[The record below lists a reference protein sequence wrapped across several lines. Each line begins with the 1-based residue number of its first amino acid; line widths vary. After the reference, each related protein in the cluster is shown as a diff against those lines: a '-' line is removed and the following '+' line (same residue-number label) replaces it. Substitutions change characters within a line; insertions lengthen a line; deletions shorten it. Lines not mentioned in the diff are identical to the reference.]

1 MQKSST
7 IEALRV
13 MGALG
18 IVWYHARGPGY
29 DIAYSGLVLF
39 LILSFYLAGNKPA
52 HPPSPLRRA
61 QRLLQPWLL
70 WMLVY
75 GAVNLATHQPLID
88 TQYGVLAGVL
98 AGTSIHLWYLPFI
111 FFCLIAYDQLRRIAA
126 PGVLAMSGAAMAAV
140 LLMLAPLWRPL
151 LQTIGFPLAQYLH
164 AAAGVGL
171 GLYFANA
178 SVLTW
183 QWRLPFNCILLLVAA
198 LALPVYG
205 IGLPYLLG
213 IAAGWLLTAPPL
225 PANVGRWINP
235 LGAAT
240 FGVYCCHILVMRI
253 IAKFTHVDGW
263 LLPVLT
269 FVISMA
275 AVLVA
280 QQLRERLLRGLSQLS
295 ARSRA
300 RLQQE

>member
-13 MGALG
+13 VGALG

-29 DIAYSGLVLF
+29 QAAYGGLVLF
-39 LILSFYLAGNKPA
+39 LILSFYLAGNHPA
-52 HPPSPLRRA
+52 RPPSLLRRSH
-61 QRLLQPWLL
+61 RLLQPWLL

-75 GAVNLATHQPLID
+75 GAANLATHQPLLD
-88 TQYGVLAGVL
+88 TERGVLAGVL

-111 FFCLIAYDQLRRIAA
+111 FLCLIAYDQLRRLIA
-126 PGVLAMSGAAMAAV
+126 PGPLALGGAAIAV
-140 LLMLAPLWRPL
+140 LMLTAAPLWRPL
-151 LQTIGFPLAQYLH
+151 LPVVGFPLAQYVH

-171 GLYFANA
+171 GVYFANA
-178 SVLTW
+178 GALSW
-183 QWRLPFNCILLLVAA
+183 QWRLPLQSAMLLSAT
-198 LALPVYG
+198 LALPLDG

-225 PANVGRWINP
+225 PASVGRWINP
-235 LGAAT
+235 MGAAT

-269 FVISMA
+269 FVIAMA
-275 AVLVA
+275 AVLAA
-280 QQLRERLLRGLSQLS
+280 QQLRERLLSGLGRLS

>member
-1 MQKSST
+1 MQKSPN
-7 IEALRV
+7 IEALRIL
-13 MGALG
+13 GALG

-29 DIAYSGLVLF
+29 AIAYGGLVLF
-39 LILSFYLAGNKPA
+39 LILSFYLAGNA
-52 HPPSPLRRA
+52 ASRPSPLRRA

-70 WMLVY
+70 WMAVY

-88 TQYGVLAGVL
+88 TEYGVLAGIL

-111 FFCLIAYDQLRRIAA
+111 FLCLIAYDQLRRIAA
-126 PGVLAMSGAAMAAV
+126 PDVLAMSGAVLAAV
-140 LLMLAPLWRPL
+140 LLMLAPLWQPQ
-151 LQTIGFPLAQYLH
+151 LQTIGYPLAQYLH

-171 GLYFANA
+171 GIYFANA
-178 SVLTW
+178 SSYSW
-183 QWRLPFNCILLLVAA
+183 QWRLPLNVALLLVAA

-213 IAAGWLLTAPPL
+213 IAAGWLLAAPPL
-225 PANVGRWINP
+225 PASVGRWVNP

-253 IAKFTHVDGW
+253 IAKFTHIDGW

-269 FVISMA
+269 FAASMA
-275 AVLVA
+275 AVLLA
-280 QQLRERLLRGLSQLS
+280 QQLRDRGLRAVGRLS
-295 ARSRA
+295 ARGRT

>member
-1 MQKSST
+1 
-7 IEALRV
+7 
-13 MGALG
+13 
-18 IVWYHARGPGY
+18 
-29 DIAYSGLVLF
+29 
-39 LILSFYLAGNKPA
+39 
-52 HPPSPLRRA
+52 
-61 QRLLQPWLL
+61 
-70 WMLVY
+70 
-75 GAVNLATHQPLID
+75 
-88 TQYGVLAGVL
+88 
-98 AGTSIHLWYLPFI
+98 
-111 FFCLIAYDQLRRIAA
+111 
-126 PGVLAMSGAAMAAV
+126 MAAV